1 MPDYSLVIP
10 VYFNEGC
17 LLPLM
22 ESLQNDV
29 ISKNPQLTCEVIFV
43 DDGSGDRSLDELLE
57 IREKYDH
64 VEVIKLT
71 RNFGQVNALIA
82 GFSNARGKCVV
93 AMSADGQ
100 DPPAIINDMLKAYYE
115 EGNEV
120 VICTREGRDESFY
133 RVATSRIFYMLIKK
147 LVFPNM
153 PESGFDFVLFGERAL
168 KTYLK
173 NVDANPFYQGG
184 ILWMGYKTKFIK
196 YFRRQRFAGKSR
208 WTFGKKMT
216 FLIDGILSYSFFPI
230 RVVSFIGL
238 LIAVLGFAYA
248 LDILVEK
255 ILWGNPVTGWAP
267 IMIVTLVIGG
277 AQLLML
283 GLIGEYLWR
292 TLSQVRNR
300 DFYVVDNIYEPKNR
314 QVMPEVR

>member
-22 ESLQNDV
+22 ASLYSDV
-29 ISKNPQLTCEVIFV
+29 ISKNPRLTCQIIFV
-43 DDGSGDRSLDELLE
+43 DDGSGDGSLEELLE
-57 IREKYDH
+57 IREKYDQ
-64 VEVIKLT
+64 VEIVKFT

-82 GFSNARGKCVV
+82 GFSRAQGKCVV

-115 EGNEV
+115 EGYEV

-133 RVATSRIFYMLIKK
+133 RVATSRIFYQLIKK

-196 YFRRQRFAGKSR
+196 YFRRQRLAGKSR
-208 WTFGKKMT
+208 WTFGKKLT
-216 FLIDGILSYSFFPI
+216 FLLDGVLSYSFFPI
-230 RVVSFIGL
+230 RLLSFIGL

-248 LDILVEK
+248 FDIFIEK
-255 ILWGNPVTGWAP
+255 IFWGNEVTGWAP
-267 IMIVTLVIGG
+267 IMIISLVIGG
-277 AQLLML
+277 SQLLML
-283 GLIGEYLWR
+283 GMIGEYLWR

-300 DFYVVDNIYEPKNR
+300 EFYVVDNIYEPKAR
-314 QVMPEVR
+314 KARRKAK